1 MSSYNI
7 EYLIKKRLVLSLSK
21 GFATAFAVA
30 ILFLNSQAQAA
41 DIDPSVLDT
50 TSSSGPGTVISGNN
64 FTAEGV
70 PVILPRSTWE
80 NTDEL
85 RAMMTWFPEESHIP
99 PDYASVERIVVHDL
113 GCRLSSPACN
123 SDSTNPISLIQAV
136 YRFHAIT
143 YGWEDIGYNYIIDRQ
158 GRIYEGRF
166 GGNGTRGA
174 HLYHSRKCQNF
185 NINTVGIMLLGNY
198 AATPMPQA
206 MEDSLAR
213 LSAWLAVVNGF
224 EPSAVSTSEIWE
236 NPRNIEGKCDISSG
250 AYSTTF
256 TGPTVLSHGDI
267 EAGNSDFFDF
277 TLLRT
282 KAQNFAATY
291 KNLFY
296 KTINNSDIFSL
307 SGGAVRK
314 AVSANTDKIVAISE
328 TQLHLFPSETLTKF
342 VDGTLIRS
350 ASRGRIY
357 KVEAGKRRDILNE
370 EIFKLA
376 NFKWED
382 IKIVS
387 DRELILYPFGEPVPY
402 PDGTLVKDEAGTVY
416 KFEGGKLRHITS
428 AALFSV
434 YKLNWS
440 AVKNMASKDLN
451 LYSKGQPLV
460 YPDGTLITS
469 DKIIKGVSNTIY
481 KVESGQ
487 RRPIS
492 SQTLFIKLKLST
504 KNIKKIS
511 DTEMSFYPVGQ
522 YVNWPGGTLLRS
534 SNDTK
539 VWYIQSGF
547 KRWIQDGSVL
557 KALGFSWNSINIVS
571 TDEMNSYQEAQ
582 PIIVKTDIKISPVAV
597 INYSNLIKTNGTIY
611 NLITGIAYSNPETL
625 AKDLGI
631 QSSQIDWSKI
641 TIDQVSTIPAPP
653 QTSPPTGGSST
664 TPPPPVPPTAPVLAE
679 EPKIRIGIY
688 SPAQGETVQ
697 VTSSSVYTITKTNS
711 VNEDKLAGIITN
723 IIPDTTTTTRIIPK
737 DSNGIITLNSYTNLA
752 YNGTNDNTF
761 RGIIEI
767 VYSATSQKYW
777 VVNELPIESY
787 LKGIAEMANGEL
799 PEYAKAFMIS
809 ARSYAYYYI
818 KEGGKRAG
826 EPYHLINTP
835 SDQWYKG
842 YNFELRAKDTVT
854 GVTATHAQVATY
866 DNKPIVAAYSS
877 GAPGL
882 TKNACEVWGGKYCTA
897 DYIYLNGGVDDPS
910 GTIYKNQSCS
920 AANHCVGLDADGA
933 RRMTAL
939 GSKAEDILKKYYPG
953 IVLTQAY
960 K

>member
-7 EYLIKKRLVLSLSK
+7 GYLIKKRLVLSLSK

-282 KAQNFAATY
+282 KAQNFANTY

-296 KTINNSDIFSL
+296 KTTNSSDIFSL
-307 SGGAVRK
+307 SSGAARK
-314 AVSANTDKIVAISE
+314 MVSASADKIVAISE
-328 TQLHLFPSETLTKF
+328 TQLHLFPSETLAKF
-342 VDGTLIRS
+342 ADGTLIRS

-357 KVEAGKRRDILNE
+357 KVEAEKRRDILNE
-370 EIFKLA
+370 EIFKFA

-387 DRELILYPFGEPVPY
+387 DRELILYPFGEPIPY
-402 PDGTLVKDEAGTVY
+402 PDGTLVKDEKGSVY
-416 KFEGGKLRHITS
+416 KFEGEKLRYITS
-428 AALFSV
+428 
-434 YKLNWS
+434 
-440 AVKNMASKDLN
+440 LN
-451 LYSKGQPLV
+451 LYAKGQPLV

-469 DKIIKGVSNTIY
+469 NKIIKGVSNTIY

-547 KRWIQDGSVL
+547 KRWIQDGNVL

-571 TDEMNSYQEAQ
+571 ADEISSYQEAQ
-582 PIIVKTDIKISPVAV
+582 H
-597 INYSNLIKTNGTIY
+597 
-611 NLITGIAYSNPETL
+611 
-625 AKDLGI
+625 
-631 QSSQIDWSKI
+631 
-641 TIDQVSTIPAPP
+641 
-653 QTSPPTGGSST
+653 
-664 TPPPPVPPTAPVLAE
+664 
-679 EPKIRIGIY
+679 
-688 SPAQGETVQ
+688 
-697 VTSSSVYTITKTNS
+697 
-711 VNEDKLAGIITN
+711 
-723 IIPDTTTTTRIIPK
+723 
-737 DSNGIITLNSYTNLA
+737 
-752 YNGTNDNTF
+752 
-761 RGIIEI
+761 
-767 VYSATSQKYW
+767 
-777 VVNELPIESY
+777 Y
-787 LKGIAEMANGEL
+787 L
-799 PEYAKAFMIS
+799 
-809 ARSYAYYYI
+809 
-818 KEGGKRAG
+818 
-826 EPYHLINTP
+826 
-835 SDQWYKG
+835 
-842 YNFELRAKDTVT
+842 
-854 GVTATHAQVATY
+854 
-866 DNKPIVAAYSS
+866 
-877 GAPGL
+877 
-882 TKNACEVWGGKYCTA
+882 
-897 DYIYLNGGVDDPS
+897 
-910 GTIYKNQSCS
+910 
-920 AANHCVGLDADGA
+920 
-933 RRMTAL
+933 
-939 GSKAEDILKKYYPG
+939 
-953 IVLTQAY
+953 
-960 K
+960 